1 MFRGVVGLLKFL
13 GRDDEGG
20 EVIPPENL
28 QRDDLTA
35 VEEIESIVKWI
46 DARMGEDP
54 TWEPWLRRT
63 LKSRAGGQ
71 RLDFDLDKAI
81 DRVTYFLSLCESD
94 RKNSTTKVSQVYLAN
109 LEAAF
114 DELNRDLKWRWFL
127 DNDLPMIRSMAEPV
141 KQAVIENDLNKSQAE
156 ALESGCVFSGPA

>member
-20 EVIPPENL
+20 EVISPENL

-35 VEEIESIVKWI
+35 VEEIESIVEWI

-114 DELNRDLKWRWFL
+114 DELNRDLK
-127 DNDLPMIRSMAEPV
+127 
-141 KQAVIENDLNKSQAE
+141 
-156 ALESGCVFSGPA
+156 